1 MTENTN
7 LPVSWEDQMKA
18 DAKAQLS
25 NERPALSI
33 MSLKSGVMSIGDQP
47 VPGNELNCI
56 VVASVTENQWFS
68 TRYDPNVRSNPD
80 CYAIG
85 EGKAEQLAP
94 MAESKDKQSEACVS
108 CPKFEWGSNPAGG
121 RGKACKERRRLA
133 LIPADLSAEMLLL
146 NIPPTSIKNWSNHV
160 AKVVATTGM
169 STAGVITNIKVVP
182 SAKNQFEVKF
192 DIVGKVPFEHL
203 PALMQRKADALEVML
218 QPYPEIEEEEEASK
232 GKKRKF

>member
-1 MTENTN
+1 MR
-7 LPVSWEDQMKA
+7 A
-18 DAKAQLS
+18 DAKAQLA

-33 MSLKSGVMSIGDQP
+33 MSLKSGVMSIGEEP

-56 VVASVTENQWFS
+56 IVANVTENQWFKD
-68 TRYDPNVRSNPD
+68 RYDPNVRSNPT
-80 CYAIG
+80 CYALG

-94 MAESKDKQSEACVS
+94 MAESIDKQAEACIS
-108 CPKFEWGSNPAGG
+108 CEKFEWGSSPTGG

-133 LIPADLSAEMLLL
+133 LIPEDMSAEMLLL
-146 NIPPTSIKNWSNHV
+146 NIPPTSIRNWSNHV

-169 STAGVITNIKVVP
+169 STAGVVTNIKVVP

-192 DIVGKVPFEHL
+192 EIVGRVHVDHMST
-203 PALMQRKADALEVML
+203 LMQRKADALAIML
-218 QPYPEIEEEEEASK
+218 QPYPEIEEEEEPAK